1 MPDTVLADHLLGGV
15 HGISTTRA
23 TSALWGLRTG
33 VGIRFTQDSSF
44 ATGADQ
50 GGGMAVTESLGS
62 EKLAVAGSAVDLTVR
77 AIAGQ
82 HRVKWTMA
90 FRAVEA
96 LLVPHRSL
104 GELLLSS
111 KHHASTAGTSLAR
124 RSLDGSRIGV
134 VEGSVLRN
142 LILG

>member
-1 MPDTVLADHLLGGV
+1 MPDLVLADHLLGGI
-15 HGISTTRA
+15 HGISTTWA
-23 TSALWGLRTG
+23 TLAFWGLGAR
-33 VGIRFTQDSSF
+33 VGIRFSQNSGF
-44 ATGADQ
+44 ATGGDQ
-50 GGGMAVTESLGS
+50 GGGVAVTESLGS

-90 FRAVEA
+90 FSAVKA

-111 KHHASTAGTSLAR
+111 KYHASAAGTSLAR

-134 VEGSVLRN
+134 VEGSVL
-142 LILG
+142 